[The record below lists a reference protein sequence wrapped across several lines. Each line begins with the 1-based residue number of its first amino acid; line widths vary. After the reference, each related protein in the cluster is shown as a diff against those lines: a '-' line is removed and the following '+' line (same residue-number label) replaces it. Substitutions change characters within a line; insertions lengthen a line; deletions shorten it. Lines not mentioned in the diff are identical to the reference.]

1 VPLVAVMIPF
11 DKVQLSIFIC
21 GVHSKL
27 SSKVY
32 SLYALL
38 LEVEKS
44 LPHSG
49 KDSGI
54 CYFTFKFDLAH
65 LPSSC
70 LLVAEVNAPLKIISL
85 SRYIIITA
93 TRND

>member
-1 VPLVAVMIPF
+1 MIPF

-49 KDSGI
+49 KDSGTSVI
-54 CYFTFKFDLAH
+54 LLQIRFKNG
-65 LPSSC
+65 PS
-70 LLVAEVNAPLKIISL
+70 AF
-85 SRYIIITA
+85 
-93 TRND
+93 